1 MRQAAAAIAA
11 KNRGKEVLVS
21 VEILDRERFTVD
33 APAPYIVA
41 VADDSG
47 KYSQRSRFGMPYGGN
62 PGK

>member
-1 MRQAAAAIAA
+1 M
-11 KNRGKEVLVS
+11 
-21 VEILDRERFTVD
+21 EILDRERFTVD
-33 APAPYIVA
+33 APAPYVVA